1 MSSLSVV
8 FPLSS
13 MSLIYSQMWKYFHL
27 VVLLWCDSAE
37 CSRGFTYWELGRVC
51 FQWYR
56 IDVLISYRTLLCP
69 KALVNDTLVYL
80 SLSWWT
86 AISPPYPW
94 GNPSFLK
101 IVLGPVLLWAGPSA
115 LSYIHELTTPYPQPQ
130 LRCQGF
136 CPDPTPCHL
145 GSCSLL

>member
-69 KALVNDTLVYL
+69 KSPSKWHTCLSFSELVNSYFPSL
-80 SLSWWT
+80 SLRESQL
-86 AISPPYPW
+86 SKNRL
-94 GNPSFLK
+94 GPSFTLSRSK
-101 IVLGPVLLWAGPSA
+101 CTLIYPRTYYTLSSTPAQMSGLLSRSNT
-115 LSYIHELTTPYPQPQ
+115 LSS
-130 LRCQGF
+130 G
-136 CPDPTPCHL
+136 
-145 GSCSLL
+145 